1 MNKFIIILLLS
12 FTLVSCAN
20 VKDKVPTLK
29 ECDGTETN
37 KTLAEI
43 LCKTGWQS
51 IQKNRIENLF

>member
-1 MNKFIIILLLS
+1 MIYLNNSTKYLSMNKFIITLLLS

-20 VKDKVPTLK
+20 VKEKMPTLK

-43 LCKTGWQS
+43 LCK
-51 IQKNRIENLF
+51 KK

>member
-1 MNKFIIILLLS
+1 MSKFITILLLS

-20 VKDKVPTLK
+20 VTEKMPTLK

-43 LCKTGWQS
+43 LCK
-51 IQKNRIENLF
+51 KK

>member
-1 MNKFIIILLLS
+1 MIYLNNSTRYLSMNKFIITLLLS

-20 VKDKVPTLK
+20 VKDKMPTLK

-43 LCKTGWQS
+43 LCK
-51 IQKNRIENLF
+51 KK